1 MDARLLQADT
11 MNALRGEMGM
21 SVTLLISSSVQ
32 NGPEELHPQHSPRT
46 RKETQGVLVQTVAH
60 SGGRGF

>member
-11 MNALRGEMGM
+11 MNALRGEMGT
-21 SVTLLISSSVQ
+21 SVTLLISVQ
-32 NGPEELHPQHSPRT
+32 NGAEELHPQHTPWT
-46 RKETQGVLVQTVAH
+46 RKETQGVLVQMVAH